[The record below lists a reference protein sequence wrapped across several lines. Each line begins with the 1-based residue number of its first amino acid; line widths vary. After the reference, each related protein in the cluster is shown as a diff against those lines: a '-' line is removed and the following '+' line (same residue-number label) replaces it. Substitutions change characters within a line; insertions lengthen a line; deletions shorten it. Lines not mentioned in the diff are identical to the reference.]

1 LYLVAGLGN
10 PGLQYERSRH
20 NLGYRAADALA
31 KLWKMPF
38 KSEKMKGYF
47 AQGNIYGDKAAII
60 KPTTFMNNSGYC
72 LAEATRKLKVADLS
86 QLIVI
91 YDDMDLPVGK
101 IRIRLKGG
109 PGTHNGMKS
118 IVFELGSEDFI
129 RVRIGIGT
137 PPEGVD
143 TVDYV
148 LGHADGEEKTL
159 LDEAV
164 AKAAEAVDCI
174 VREGA
179 EKAMQKFNKG

>member
-20 NLGYRAADALA
+20 NLGYRAADALS

-47 AQGNIYGDKAAII
+47 AQGNLYGDKAGII
-60 KPTTFMNNSGYC
+60 KPTTYMNNSGEC
-72 LAEATRKLKVADLS
+72 LAEAVRKLKVDLS
-86 QLIVI
+86 QLIVV

-101 IRIRLKGG
+101 IRIRLQGG

-118 IVFELGSEDFI
+118 IVFELNSEEFI
-129 RVRIGIGT
+129 RVRIGIGN
-137 PPEGVD
+137 PPEGED
-143 TVDYV
+143 TVNFV
-148 LGHADGEEKTL
+148 LGHGEGEEIKL

-164 AKAAEAVDCI
+164 QRAAEAVDCI

-179 EKAMQKFNKG
+179 EKAMQKYNK

>member
-31 KLWKMPF
+31 KIWKMPF
-38 KSEKMKGYF
+38 KSEKMRGYF
-47 AQGNIYGDKAAII
+47 ARGNVYGGAAAII
-60 KPTTFMNNSGYC
+60 KPTTYMNSSGEC
-72 LAEATRKLKVADLS
+72 LSEAVRKLKVDLS
-86 QLIVI
+86 QLIVV

-101 IRIRLKGG
+101 IRIRLRGG

-118 IVFELGSEDFI
+118 IVYDLNSEDFI
-129 RVRIGIGT
+129 RVRIGIGM
-137 PPEGVD
+137 PPEAVD

-148 LGHADGEEKTL
+148 LGRPEGEELKL

-164 AKAAEAVDCI
+164 QKAAEAVDCI
-174 VREGA
+174 VREGVEA
-179 EKAMQKFNKG
+179 AMQKYNK